1 MDGNKTSNGKRKM
14 KNKIIENI
22 PDLGKYSLYYIFEN
36 LKLTHKQHTLW
47 LEFGVYSGKTINYI
61 SKFTD
66 GKVYGFDSFEG
77 LPEFWRK
84 GWFGEVGSFSLQGKL
99 PKVNE
104 NVELVKGWFNETLE
118 PFLESTPGKVSF
130 LHLDADLYSSTKY
143 VLDTLT
149 KQNRIDK
156 NCIIVF
162 DELLNFP
169 EFDGDTS
176 ELKALCEW
184 TEENSNLTW
193 QWIGMNGKIGDS
205 GIDQTENN
213 YEGAC
218 LQVTNI

>member
-1 MDGNKTSNGKRKM
+1 MD
-14 KNKIIENI
+14 KIIENI
-22 PDLGKYSLYYIFEN
+22 PDLGMYSLTYIFEE
-36 LKLTHKQHTLW
+36 LKLEHEPDTLW

-61 SKFTD
+61 SKFTNQA
-66 GKVYGFDSFEG
+66 VYGFDSFKG
-77 LPEFWRK
+77 LPEFWRDHRRGHK
-84 GWFGEVGSFSLQGKL
+84 GAFDMDGEL

-149 KQNRIDK
+149 KQNRISR
-156 NCIIVF
+156 NCIISF
-162 DELLNFP
+162 DEILNFP

-176 ELKALCEW
+176 ELRALREW
-184 TEENSNLTW
+184 TGENSNLTW

-205 GIDQTENN
+205 GIDKNGQN

-218 LQVTNI
+218 LRVTNI